1 MSVGFVTPVGV
12 RWSDIDMYQHVNHAT
27 MVTILEEARVPFLK
41 DAFGADITSTGLLIA
56 DVRGDLQGS
65 TAVVRLAATGDDLDQ
80 AAAGGR
86 LHARVR
92 GAVGQRGAR
101 LEACGHRRVA
111 AGRVPYRGTA
121 VGSTIA
127 TPSRVPATVVSGIGG
142 VVERG
147 LWLPDPAHRADL
159 ATFVDHALRLDDA
172 AVIRIRARSTGLLS
186 AWVATG
192 FDVLASRVVA
202 GKVRP
207 DDLSVAARS
216 LAHGLAT
223 TDASGYVDPGYSMD
237 SAWRGGLPPESG
249 FTYLDDVPA
258 RVMLD
263 LAHRGARLAK
273 EHGSSAGPPVSLLDQ
288 EVIQVSSADVVVG
301 LPMRCVFALTAMGF
315 LPQSAETISADELI
329 RVRISPAWLR
339 LDARFGSV
347 YRHRGH
353 AALVLR

>member
-1 MSVGFVTPVGV
+1 MSIPVT
-12 RWSDIDMYQHVNHAT
+12 RW
-27 MVTILEEARVPFLK
+27 
-41 DAFGADITSTGLLIA
+41 
-56 DVRGDLQGS
+56 
-65 TAVVRLAATGDDLDQ
+65 
-80 AAAGGR
+80 
-86 LHARVR
+86 
-92 GAVGQRGAR
+92 
-101 LEACGHRRVA
+101 
-111 AGRVPYRGTA
+111 
-121 VGSTIA
+121 
-127 TPSRVPATVVSGIGG
+127 TP
-142 VVERG
+142 
-147 LWLPDPAHRADL
+147 
-159 ATFVDHALRLDDA
+159 
-172 AVIRIRARSTGLLS
+172 
-186 AWVATG
+186 
-192 FDVLASRVVA
+192 
-202 GKVRP
+202 
-207 DDLSVAARS
+207 
-216 LAHGLAT
+216 
-223 TDASGYVDPGYSMD
+223 
-237 SAWRGGLPPESG
+237 RGGWLPPESG